1 MLSRPTHC
9 FTKNEYAKR
18 DRCLSWEVYS
28 NQEVRLPYLLSQG
41 VVERG
46 YTDGV
51 SFAPALISEPERMKI
66 DGHSHT
72 R

>member
-41 VVERG
+41 VVEEAIPMG
-46 YTDGV
+46 LT
-51 SFAPALISEPERMKI
+51 I
-66 DGHSHT
+66 DLRLDKRT
-72 R
+72 REDED